1 MGTLTN
7 SNAREHAEHRNSQ
20 RSVGGGGG
28 GDDARS
34 TASGDDARTGR
45 AGDTGPDEID
55 MKSKN
60 GARNAREA
68 RVREVNM
75 MIHEIFV
82 AVCVETK
89 VD

>member
-1 MGTLTN
+1 
-7 SNAREHAEHRNSQ
+7 
-20 RSVGGGGG
+20 
-28 GDDARS
+28 
-34 TASGDDARTGR
+34 
-45 AGDTGPDEID
+45 

-75 MIHEIFV
+75 MIHEIF
-82 AVCVETK
+82 AVCVGTK

>member
-1 MGTLTN
+1 
-7 SNAREHAEHRNSQ
+7 
-20 RSVGGGGG
+20 
-28 GDDARS
+28 
-34 TASGDDARTGR
+34 
-45 AGDTGPDEID
+45 

-75 MIHEIFV
+75 MIHEIFA